1 MKDARRCEV
10 DESLN
15 VVRECKAM
23 AEEGL
28 VVRPEPGA
36 GACQEYQPGRFGK
49 KAKKRREA

>member
-1 MKDARRCEV
+1 MKDARRGEV

-36 GACQEYQPGRFGK
+36 GACQQYQPGRFGK
-49 KAKKRREA
+49 SQEEA